1 MVPSVQKGQFIWF
14 HQITG
19 ASLFCGIA
27 PRLLWKFYNLPVF
40 EDNLLKRLRIGSK
53 ILQMLLYLICVFLPI
68 QGSMMT
74 WAGRFDV
81 YLVGVIKLP
90 VLIAE
95 NKAMY
100 PSFASIHLA
109 PSFLLLTLSPMHM
122 AARLISPKFWLFFC
136 FGAIAASISGV
147 SVLAAFWS
155 EIGVVAL

>member
-1 MVPSVQKGQFIWF
+1 
-14 HQITG
+14 
-19 ASLFCGIA
+19 
-27 PRLLWKFYNLPVF
+27 
-40 EDNLLKRLRIGSK
+40 
-53 ILQMLLYLICVFLPI
+53 MLLYLICVFLPI

-81 YLVGVIKLP
+81 YLVEVIKLP

-122 AARLISPKFWLFFC
+122 AAGFYHLYMIKDRYN
-136 FGAIAASISGV
+136 V
-147 SVLAAFWS
+147 RTRM
-155 EIGVVAL
+155 ALQVRRG